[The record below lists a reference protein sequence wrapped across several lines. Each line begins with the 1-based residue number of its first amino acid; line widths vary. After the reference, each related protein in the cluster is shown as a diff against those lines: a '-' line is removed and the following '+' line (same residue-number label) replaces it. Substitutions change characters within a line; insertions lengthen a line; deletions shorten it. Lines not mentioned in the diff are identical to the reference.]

1 MSLAILIGTSLF
13 ASLVSAAIFLPP
25 SQQPNNTLLAL
36 QTLSPPLLPSNI
48 TAATTPPSNV
58 LRIQCDGTHYGRNLS
73 PNSCRGVFGYIAKS
87 DDQTTFSERHTGR
100 PNDLPLP
107 WRILSNDGL
116 CFVQPLLLR
125 GAVTGHVS
133 STQIGQ
139 AAYALYQRCVV
150 ERGVGGIAADVGGD
164 NHLNIVIADYAPRAS
179 VEITGK
185 STSAEWYEIW
195 EAMSALSV
203 MCVRARG
210 KGGKAFGLGLR
221 KNIFIQISDE
231 NPDPSQFA
239 ANAAN
244 VSTSVPSLGLEA
256 FNASSEVNES
266 GRLSETSFEASI
278 GAVQGSNTILVVP
291 DNATSGDLED
301 SLA

>member
-1 MSLAILIGTSLF
+1 MRFGKPCLHC
-13 ASLVSAAIFLPP
+13 
-25 SQQPNNTLLAL
+25 LL
-36 QTLSPPLLPSNI
+36 
-48 TAATTPPSNV
+48 
-58 LRIQCDGTHYGRNLS
+58 C
-73 PNSCRGVFGYIAKS
+73 
-87 DDQTTFSERHTGR
+87 
-100 PNDLPLP
+100 
-107 WRILSNDGL
+107 
-116 CFVQPLLLR
+116 
-125 GAVTGHVS
+125 
-133 STQIGQ
+133 
-139 AAYALYQRCVV
+139 
-150 ERGVGGIAADVGGD
+150 
-164 NHLNIVIADYAPRAS
+164 
-179 VEITGK
+179 
-185 STSAEWYEIW
+185 
-195 EAMSALSV
+195 
-203 MCVRARG
+203 
-210 KGGKAFGLGLR
+210 AFGLVVKVARPSVWVSTPWKSMSGTEGTKKRVSGLR